1 MPKRRNRRAASIKR
15 FSVVLLGALA
25 ATLLTPSVLSAQT
38 PPVPSATLTYQSHT
52 LVDPSTGWT
61 FTEQS
66 AEIVLRVNLDP
77 APTTRLRVNL
87 NATTG
92 GHFLRSRETTRT
104 VDFAA
109 GETHQD
115 VTYHID
121 NDRTNEPHSLLTI
134 RIQPGDGYTIGQ
146 PDNFSSIYLHDNDRP
161 PGERTTTAT
170 QLTVANPRY
179 EPALIDCGDT
189 DEAQRFA
196 DHCQTAQQELEER
209 CRGFE
214 IVRAD
219 GTRYLRNIPG
229 ARGSNRR
236 ADVPSDCGTNGAAP
250 DPQVTV
256 IDNPDYVDS
265 QIIESYINDVGN
277 RSSRLIDNPDHILP
291 TVTRPG
297 RIPRI
302 TEPVEPT
309 IEFPDYPEE
318 IPWPECPD
326 HESQGCTDAVYD
338 AYFARVDA
346 QLDRYNKA
354 VERYD
359 KAWQD
364 HHDDW
369 DDFLE
374 RRNQLIQADQPFQE
388 CGHEPAMFPSLNHN
402 EPYLRNLG
410 NNLILDEDGDSIP
423 NPDYDPL
430 CTITANTGVP

>member
-1 MPKRRNRRAASIKR
+1 MPKRRNRRTASIKR

-52 LVDPSTGWT
+52 LVNPSTGWT

-87 NATTG
+87 SATTG

-109 GETHQD
+109 GETRQD

-146 PDNFSSIYLHDNDRP
+146 PDNFDSIYLHDNDRP
-161 PGERTTTAT
+161 PGERTTTVP
-170 QLTVANPRY
+170 LTVANPRY
-179 EPALIDCGDT
+179 EPVLIDCGDT

-196 DHCQTAQQELEER
+196 DHCQTALQELEEL
-209 CRGFE
+209 CRLFE
-214 IVRAD
+214 TVDAH
-219 GTRYLRNIPG
+219 G
-229 ARGSNRR
+229 NRR
-236 ADVPSDCGTNGAAP
+236 LRGRVPPACGTNGAPP
-250 DPQVTV
+250 DPQVAV
-256 IDNPDYVDS
+256 IDNPDYIPQS
-265 QIIESYINDVGN
+265 IPGN
-277 RSSRLIDNPDHILP
+277 SAVRNPDHVP
-291 TVTRPG
+291 STVTRPG

-309 IEFPDYPEE
+309 IEYPDYPEE

-326 HESQGCTDAVYD
+326 HETQGCTDAVYD

-369 DDFLE
+369 DDFIE
-374 RRNQLIQADQPFQE
+374 RRNQLIQADQPFKE
-388 CGHEPAMFPSLNHN
+388 CGHEPPMFPSLNRPHN
-402 EPYLRNLG
+402 QPFIQDVDGIN
-410 NNLILDEDGDSIP
+410 ILDEDGDPIP
-423 NPDYDPL
+423 NPNYDPL
-430 CTITANTGVP
+430 CS

>member
-15 FSVVLLGALA
+15 FGVVLLGALA
-25 ATLLTPSVLSAQT
+25 ATLLTPSVLNAQT

-109 GETHQD
+109 GETRQD

-161 PGERTTTAT
+161 PGERTTTVP
-170 QLTVANPRY
+170 LTVANPRY
-179 EPALIDCGDT
+179 EPVLIDCGDT

-196 DHCQTAQQELEER
+196 DHCQTALQELEEL
-209 CRGFE
+209 CRLFE
-214 IVRAD
+214 TVDAH
-219 GTRYLRNIPG
+219 G
-229 ARGSNRR
+229 NRR
-236 ADVPSDCGTNGAAP
+236 LRGRVPPACGTNGAPP
-250 DPQVTV
+250 DPQVAV
-256 IDNPDYVDS
+256 IDNPDYIP
-265 QIIESYINDVGN
+265 QTIAG
-277 RSSRLIDNPDHILP
+277 P
-291 TVTRPG
+291 TVTGRRGVLTNPLVPNPRWG
-297 RIPRI
+297 PDRVENHQYVSARSRIPWI
-302 TEPVEPT
+302 TKPVEPT
-309 IEFPDYPEE
+309 IEYPDYPEE

-369 DDFLE
+369 DDFIE
-374 RRNQLIQADQPFQE
+374 RRNQLIQTGQPFQE
-388 CGHEPAMFPSLNHN
+388 CGHEPDMFPSLNQPHN
-402 EPYLRNLG
+402 PQELLDNL
-410 NNLILDEDGDSIP
+410 NRSTP

-430 CTITANTGVP
+430 CTIYS